1 MKNTQRTNSPDG
13 SQNGFTL
20 IELLVVI
27 AIVGIVAAVLVPGWL
42 RFLAEHRVT
51 AAQSQV
57 RQGIQLAQSKSQQE
71 SLSWQFSVRTRDNMV
86 EMAVHPST
94 TLPSLSTWETLN
106 TSAQVD
112 AETNFATSGGIHYV
126 QFDQKGNVRYRLG
139 RVTLSSKQFP
149 NIKRCVIVSTLIGAT
164 RAAKEHSTA
173 DPEDSSR
180 FCY

>member
-1 MKNTQRTNSPDG
+1 MKNIQRRNS
-13 SQNGFTL
+13 QTGFTL

-27 AIVGIVAAVLVPGWL
+27 VIVGIVAGVLVPGWL

-51 AAQSQV
+51 AAQGQM

-71 SLSWQFSVRTRDNMV
+71 SISWQMSVRNRNNVV
-86 EMAVHPST
+86 ETAVHRATTVPSMA
-94 TLPSLSTWETLN
+94 LWEPLN
-106 TSAQVD
+106 ESVELD
-112 AETNFATSGGIHYV
+112 AETNFATSGGVYYV

-139 RVTLSSKQFP
+139 RVTLASKRFP

-164 RAAKEHSTA
+164 RTAKEHSTP
-173 DPEDSSR
+173 DPDDPSR